1 LKSAYN
7 FEHKKGVPMK
17 KKTLTYR
24 FHDPNP
30 PEVAAEFLAKL
41 FVAVNADKVCKAVLG
56 AANDNARHE
65 NERSYY
71 DEQPGQPS

>member
-1 LKSAYN
+1 
-7 FEHKKGVPMK
+7 MK

-30 PEVAAEFLAKL
+30 PAVTAEFLAKL
-41 FVAVNADKVCKAVLG
+41 FVEVNADKVRKALLE

-71 DEQPGQPS
+71 DEQLGQPS